1 MQRLQVW
8 WYKNI
13 MGLKDYIFVTGASG
27 IGKTTL
33 AQGLLAHYKT
43 TFIEQNMIPE
53 FISRDGIESMTGELE
68 ELTCWENM
76 VAMLKCFHKLG
87 YKGIIVTDMDDL
99 RTADIPIVFKGS
111 NYITIKLVSSDLE
124 QIREQMKNRP
134 NNGLI
139 DYELQQKTNDKNLK
153 RDPLVNEVEIDVS
166 GKSIEEVLN
175 EAIEIIDTTESLLDY
190 EYVKPP
196 KELFYS
202 WVFANGLR

>member
-1 MQRLQVW
+1 MIEMR
-8 WYKNI
+8 
-13 MGLKDYIFVTGASG
+13 LKDYIFVTGASG

-43 TFIEQNMIPE
+43 TLIEQNMIPE

-153 RDPLVNEVEIDVS
+153 RDPLVNEVEIDVA
-166 GKSIEEVLN
+166 GKNIEEVLI
-175 EAIEIIDTTESLLDY
+175 EAIEIIDTRESLLDY

>member
-1 MQRLQVW
+1 
-8 WYKNI
+8 

-153 RDPLVNEVEIDVS
+153 RDPLGNEVEIDVS
-166 GKSIEEVLN
+166 GKSSTQQSHFWIMN
-175 EAIEIIDTTESLLDY
+175 M
-190 EYVKPP
+190 
-196 KELFYS
+196 
-202 WVFANGLR
+202 

>member
-1 MQRLQVW
+1 
-8 WYKNI
+8 

-87 YKGIIVTDMDDL
+87 YKGIIVTDMEDL

>member
-1 MQRLQVW
+1 
-8 WYKNI
+8 

-33 AQGLLAHYKT
+33 ANGLLEHYKT
-43 TFIEQNMIPE
+43 TCIEQHMIPE
-53 FISRDGIESMTGELE
+53 FISRDGIEPMTGELE
-68 ELTCWENM
+68 ELTCWENQ

-87 YKGIIVTDMDDL
+87 YKNIIASDIDDL
-99 RTADIPIVFKGS
+99 RTADIPIVFKGT
-111 NYITIKLVSSDLE
+111 NYITIKLVSTDLE
-124 QIREQMKNRP
+124 QIHEQMKNRP

-139 DYELQQKTNDKNLK
+139 DYGLQQKMNEKNLK
-153 RDPLVNEVEIDVS
+153 RGTLVNEVELNVA
-166 GKSIEEVLN
+166 GKTAEQVLE
-175 EAIEIIDTTESLLDY
+175 EAIKIIDTRESLLDY

>member
-1 MQRLQVW
+1 MA
-8 WYKNI
+8 
-13 MGLKDYIFVTGASG
+13 LKDYIFVTGASG

-33 AQGLLAHYKT
+33 ANGRLEHYRT
-43 TFIEQNMIPE
+43 TCIEQNMIPG
-53 FISRDGIESMTGELE
+53 FISRDGTEPMTGELE
-68 ELTCWENM
+68 GLTCWENI
-76 VAMLKCFHKLG
+76 VAMLKCFHRLG
-87 YKGIIVTDMDDL
+87 YKNTIVTDMDDL
-99 RTADIPIVFKGS
+99 RTADIPVVFKGS

-153 RDPLVNEVEIDVS
+153 RDPLINEVEIDVA

-175 EAIEIIDTTESLLDY
+175 KAIEIIDTTEPLLDY

>member
-1 MQRLQVW
+1 
-8 WYKNI
+8 

-33 AQGLLAHYKT
+33 ANGLLEHYKT
-43 TFIEQNMIPE
+43 TCIEQHMIPE
-53 FISRDGIESMTGELE
+53 FISRDGIEPMTGELE
-68 ELTCWENM
+68 ELTCWENQ

-87 YKGIIVTDMDDL
+87 YKNIIASDIDDL
-99 RTADIPIVFKGS
+99 RTADIPIVFKGT
-111 NYITIKLVSSDLE
+111 NYITIKLVSTDLE
-124 QIREQMKNRP
+124 QIHEQMKNRP

-139 DYELQQKTNDKNLK
+139 DYELQQKMNEKNLK
-153 RDPLVNEVEIDVS
+153 RGTLVNEVELNVA
-166 GKSIEEVLN
+166 GKTAEQVLE
-175 EAIEIIDTTESLLDY
+175 EAIKIIDTRESLLDY